1 MHHKLAIAL
10 LTLGLMGCSQT
21 TPTPG
26 TSSTTV
32 AVVSATPAVTATPAA
47 ATLPEGWSKVTSNDG
62 KLKIALPA
70 EWTVV
75 DPNNKKFTDFMDEL
89 SKSNPN
95 MPKIDGKGFYFMA
108 MSTKPQSGFSDNVNV
123 VKQPGVQTIPFTQAS
138 ADALK
143 AELTKVLPLEG
154 DVEMKVVELP
164 HGSAFRYE
172 TGLKMKSPGGGE
184 TRTHAVG
191 FMIFQ
196 GTDLYTFTFSTRP
209 DNKDAFRDL
218 ADQAMKNFE
227 LTP

>member
-1 MHHKLAIAL
+1 MQRKLAIAL
-10 LTLGLMGCSQT
+10 LTLGMMGCSQSSST
-21 TPTPG
+21 SG
-26 TSSTTV
+26 TNSTTV
-32 AVVSATPAVTATPAA
+32 AVVSATPAADSLAK
-47 ATLPEGWSKVTSNDG
+47 GWSKVTSTDG
-62 KLKIALPA
+62 KLKIALPE

-75 DPNNKKFTDFMDEL
+75 DPNNKKFTDYMEKL

-108 MSTKPQSGFSDNVNV
+108 MSTKPQGNFADNVNV
-123 VKQPGVQTIPFTQAS
+123 VKQPGVQPIPFTQAS

-143 AELTKVLPLEG
+143 VELNKVLPLEG
-154 DVEMKVVELP
+154 DLDIKVVQLP

-209 DNKDAFRDL
+209 DNKDTFGGV
-218 ADQAMKNFE
+218 ADQAMQNFGI
-227 LTP
+227 TP

>member
-1 MHHKLAIAL
+1 MHRKLAIAL
-10 LTLGLMGCSQT
+10 LTLGMLGCSQ

-26 TSSTTV
+26 TTSTSV
-32 AVVSATPAVTATPAA
+32 AVVSATPAVAPPPAA
-47 ATLPEGWSKVTSNDG
+47 ASLPEGWSKVTSNDG

-89 SKSNPN
+89 AKNNPS

-108 MSTKPQSGFSDNVNV
+108 MSTKPQKNFSDNVNV
-123 VKQPGVQTIPFTQAS
+123 VKQPGVQTIPFTKES

-143 AELTKVLPLEG
+143 GELTKVLPLEG
-154 DVEMKVVELP
+154 GLDIKVVELP

-172 TGLKMKSPGGGE
+172 TGLKMKTPGGE

-191 FMIFQ
+191 FMLFH

-209 DNKDAFRDL
+209 DNKDSFGDV
-218 ADQAMKNFE
+218 ADQAMQRFE